1 MIQFDQIGFKTTN
14 SAGLRFHSETRGS
27 CRFILSG
34 SYQDLR
40 YLESSRRPDAARLVR
55 GDVQRRVGKCP
66 PISMLGTMLGTG
78 GEKPLECQVEN
89 ESWKITK
96 VGKSLGEQYLLKHKR
111 VYSW

>member
-1 MIQFDQIGFKTTN
+1 MIQFDQIGFKSTN
-14 SAGLRFHSETRGS
+14 YKQGLDSSETRGS

-66 PISMLGTMLGTG
+66 PISMLGTMLGPV
-78 GEKPLECQVEN
+78 EKNL
-89 ESWKITK
+89 
-96 VGKSLGEQYLLKHKR
+96 
-111 VYSW
+111 